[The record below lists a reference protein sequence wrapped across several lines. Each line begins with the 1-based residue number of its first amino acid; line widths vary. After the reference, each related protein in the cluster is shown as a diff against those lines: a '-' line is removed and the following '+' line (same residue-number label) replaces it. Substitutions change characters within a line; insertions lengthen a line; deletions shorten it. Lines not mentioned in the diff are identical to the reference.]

1 MCTGYQFDFQE
12 LRGKEHYTVNFQS
25 LSIRSNIHCH
35 KYIRGLYLNC
45 DWTVQANNM
54 QTILIY
60 TKIILFIIIRCG
72 GQIDK

>member
-45 DWTVQANNM
+45 DLTVQANNM
-54 QTILIY
+54 QTTNNFNLHQDN
-60 TKIILFIIIRCG
+60 FVHHN
-72 GQIDK
+72 